1 MKKTSL
7 TQIRLFN
14 PRNKDAAIE
23 MYTSSFEEKLMKID
37 ILKDKYNNLTS
48 TERQALF
55 DLKKNNVNI
64 AVKGAVRGLQ

>member
-1 MKKTSL
+1 
-7 TQIRLFN
+7 
-14 PRNKDAAIE
+14 

-37 ILKDKYNNLTS
+37 IPKDKYSNLTS

-55 DLKKNNVNI
+55 DLKKNNMNI